1 MAEARNVPIFDHA
14 QTRRARARAAATGH
28 DGFLRAW
35 VENNF
40 FERLSD
46 IKRQFPERIV
56 LDSGSF
62 DAAENIPCATQSC
75 DLILSSL
82 ALHAINDLP
91 GALIQIHR
99 ALKPDGLFI
108 GALFGGETL
117 QELRACLMEA
127 EMNVCGGVSPRV
139 APMAGRQ
146 DMAALMQRA
155 GFALPVVDA
164 DTVTVM
170 YRDIFHLMHDLRG
183 MGETN
188 ALAAR
193 RRSFTP
199 RRLFTEAEKIY
210 RAQHSELD
218 GRISATFEIITLT
231 GWAPHE
237 SQQKPLKRGS
247 AERSMTEALEC

>member
-1 MAEARNVPIFDHA
+1 MAEAGNALIFDRAHI
-14 QTRRARARAAATGH
+14 RRNRARAASSGH
-28 DGFLRAW
+28 DGFLRTRI
-35 VENNF
+35 ESGF
-40 FERLSD
+40 SDRLSC
-46 IKRQFPERIV
+46 IKRSFSEKIV
-56 LDSGSF
+56 LDYNFFNDDEIISCT
-62 DAAENIPCATQSC
+62 AQSC
-75 DLILSSL
+75 DLILSPL
-82 ALHAINDLP
+82 VLHALNDLP
-91 GALIQIHR
+91 GALIQIRR

-117 QELRACLMEA
+117 CELRACLMEA
-127 EMNVCGGVSPRV
+127 EMNVCGGISPRV
-139 APMAGRQ
+139 APMAGRR

-170 YRDIFHLMHDLRG
+170 YRDIFHLMRDLRG

-193 RRSFTP
+193 RRNFTP
-199 RRLFTEAEKIY
+199 RRLFAEADKIY
-210 RAQHSELD
+210 RAQHGDTD
-218 GRISATFEIITLT
+218 GRIAATFEIITLT

-247 AERSMTEALEC
+247 AERSMAEALEC